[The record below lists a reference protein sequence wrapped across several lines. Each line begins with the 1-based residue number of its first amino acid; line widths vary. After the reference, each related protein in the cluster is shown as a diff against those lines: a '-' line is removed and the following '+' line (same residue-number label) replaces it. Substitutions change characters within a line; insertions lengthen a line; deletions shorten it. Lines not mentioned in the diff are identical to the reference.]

1 MPLSKPSDKEKIGLV
16 FQPLH
21 FEADRPDSVRATAQ
35 HLTGLHPVRPEV
47 ASKPEDRQVLVDVSP
62 SPAAEPLGLS
72 QAVIYDELLSLL
84 ESRALGVGFIGA
96 RHVRHLPVEDD

>member
-1 MPLSKPSDKEKIGLV
+1 MGLV

-21 FEADRPDSVRATAQ
+21 FEADRPHPVRAAAK

-47 ASKPEDRQVLVDVSP
+47 ASEPEDRQVLVDVSP
-62 SPAAEPLGLS
+62 RPAAEPLGFG
-72 QAVIYDELLSLL
+72 QAVIDDELLSFL